1 MPLRHEITA
10 IFCKK
15 MTLAPLLFAVKY
27 AGNLYFTT
35 SEPAQVDCNFGNDGP
50 DWILGEREGGL
61 IG

>member
-1 MPLRHEITA
+1 
-10 IFCKK
+10 